1 MNTSNGALGARIC
14 VAALAIVLVATA
26 LAGCKTG
33 GTTGQSSGGS
43 TGGGAAGG
51 GAAPAKTIDYATLL
65 TVDDVTRITGT
76 QGVTIMDPGMRGG
89 DSPYYVL
96 FTSPTTPQFLSFR
109 VGKPSFYDEQL
120 KNLGAEA
127 TKITVGGNEAFSW
140 DSATI
145 DNSGISVRMP
155 DKSTYVVV
163 SKWLHKTEPGKSQL
177 TMDQLKQVAELVVER
192 SQ

>member
-1 MNTSNGALGARIC
+1 MNVPDRARGVRAC
-14 VAALAIVLVATA
+14 VAALAILLVAA
-26 LAGCKTG
+26 SLAGCKSA
-33 GTTGQSSGGS
+33 GTASPSSGES
-43 TGGGAAGG
+43 TGGSATSGAATTT
-51 GAAPAKTIDYATLL
+51 KVDYATLL
-65 TVDDVTRITGT
+65 TVDDVKRITGT
-76 QGVTIMDPGMRGG
+76 PDVTTMDPGMRGG

-96 FTSPTTPQFLSFR
+96 FTSPATPQFLSFR
-109 VGKPSFYDEQL
+109 VGKPTFYDEQL
-120 KNLGAEA
+120 KLLSAEA

-145 DNSGISVRMP
+145 DDSGIAVRMP

-192 SQ
+192 SK